1 LEYFAHYAGYCQR
14 VGLDTV
20 KSLYNP
26 DNKLFIKYDRFMLQ
40 LLKQVVNEA
49 QTEQLL
55 TVELSA

>member
-1 LEYFAHYAGYCQR
+1 MPVIVKG

-40 LLKQVVNEA
+40 LLKQVSE
-49 QTEQLL
+49 
-55 TVELSA
+55 